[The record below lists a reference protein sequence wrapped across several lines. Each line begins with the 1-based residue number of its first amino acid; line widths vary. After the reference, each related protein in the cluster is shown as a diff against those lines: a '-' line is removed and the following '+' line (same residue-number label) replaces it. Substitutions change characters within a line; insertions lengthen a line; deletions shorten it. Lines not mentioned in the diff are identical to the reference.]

1 MTERLERVQ
10 YKEVWNSYSADLSNA
25 MKVIAASDD
34 EEGFRSSAEVTRQ
47 TLEECV
53 GIFPTDVILEIGC
66 GIGRVGQ
73 VLAPRCREWIG
84 ADVAENMIRHLRK
97 RLQHHSNVRTVV
109 LDGYD
114 LDMIPSESID
124 LVYCTVVFMH
134 LEEWDRF
141 NYIREGFR
149 VLRPGGRMLVDNMN
163 LLSDKG
169 WGIFETLL
177 NTFSPRERPPQIGS
191 CSTPQELEV
200 YFQRAGF
207 QEIQQRT
214 LEEFII
220 TYGRKP

>member
-47 TLEECV
+47 ILEECV
-53 GIFPTDVILEIGC
+53 GINPDDVILEIGC

-84 ADVAENMIRHLRK
+84 ADVAENMIRHLKR
-97 RLQHHSNVRTVV
+97 RLQHYTNVRTVV
-109 LDGYD
+109 LGGYD
-114 LDMIPSESID
+114 LDMIPSGSID

-163 LLSDKG
+163 LLSEKG
-169 WGIFETLL
+169 WEIFETLL
-177 NTFSPRERPPQIGS
+177 NTFEPRERPPQIGS
-191 CSTPQELEV
+191 CSTPQELEA

-207 QEIQQRT
+207 QEIQQQT
-214 LEEFII
+214 KDEFII